1 MVTPVQS
8 GLMLIDQKRAHERVL
23 FDRYMHSLAEH
34 RVTGQK
40 SLFPELLELPATD
53 FVLVGDLLAD
63 LEFLGFELTVF
74 GKNCYAIQAV
84 PPDLPGGRAREV
96 LMELIEHY
104 KNTEGSIREKGRER
118 VALALAKAAAM
129 AYDTSLACEE
139 MGELTTQ
146 LFASKQPHFTA
157 DVKVIVHILK
167 YEDVNAWFK

>member
-1 MVTPVQS
+1 M
-8 GLMLIDQKRAHERVL
+8 
-23 FDRYMHSLAEH
+23 
-34 RVTGQK
+34 
-40 SLFPELLELPATD
+40 
-53 FVLVGDLLAD
+53 
-63 LEFLGFELTVF
+63 
-74 GKNCYAIQAV
+74 

-129 AYDTSLACEE
+129 AYDTSLTCEE

-157 DVKVIVHILK
+157 DGKVIVHILK